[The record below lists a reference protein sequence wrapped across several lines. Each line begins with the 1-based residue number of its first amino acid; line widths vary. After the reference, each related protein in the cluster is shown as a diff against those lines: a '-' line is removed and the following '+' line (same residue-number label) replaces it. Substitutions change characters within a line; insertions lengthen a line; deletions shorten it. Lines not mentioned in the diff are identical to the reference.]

1 MSDGEPARRR
11 ESTSVGVV
19 APETDVDEI
28 VDAVDTAGGVA
39 HDATETATTETAAT
53 ETADSDLDAIV
64 AVGDAGLRECVAT
77 GVDVPVLPIDVDGI
91 ASLAS
96 GDDPGGIERFLA
108 GEYPI
113 RERPVV
119 AVDTPT
125 TNGRALRDV
134 ALVTAAPA
142 SISEFAVSAGTE
154 AFGHDAMAG
163 GSATPLA
170 RFRADGVVVATPIGS
185 HGYARAAGGPV
196 VVDGTDVGA
205 VVPISPFATDP
216 DHWVVPL
223 AGVSLTVERDDADVE
238 LFVDGHSLGHV
249 RPGSPV
255 RIGRDGTLRL
265 ASPHRV

>member
-19 APETDVDEI
+19 TPETDATEI
-28 VDAVDTAGGVA
+28 VDAVDAAGVA
-39 HDATETATTETAAT
+39 HGAVDIAVTETAGT
-53 ETADSDLDAIV
+53 DHDAVV

-77 GVDVPVLPIDVDGI
+77 GVDVPVLPVNVDGI

-96 GDDPGGIERFLA
+96 DDDPDGIERFLA
-108 GEYPI
+108 DEYPI

-134 ALVTAAPA
+134 ALMTAAPA
-142 SISEFAVSAGTE
+142 SISEFAVAAGTE
-154 AFGHDAMAG
+154 MLSHDAVAG
-163 GSATPLA
+163 GSANQLA
-170 RFRADGVVVATPIGS
+170 KFRADGVVVATPVGS
-185 HGYARAAGGPV
+185 HGYTRAAGGPV

-223 AGVSLTVERDDADVE
+223 SGVSLTVERDDADVE
-238 LFVDGHSLGHV
+238 LFVDGHSLG
-249 RPGSPV
+249 RIRSGSPV

>member
-19 APETDVDEI
+19 APETDATAI
-28 VDAVDTAGGVA
+28 VDAVDTAGGGV
-39 HDATETATTETAAT
+39 HDATETVST
-53 ETADSDLDAIV
+53 ETADIDPDAIV
-64 AVGDAGLRECVAT
+64 AVGDGGLRECVAT
-77 GVDVPVLPIDVDGI
+77 DIGVPVLPIDVDRVP
-91 ASLAS
+91 SLAS
-96 GDDPGGIERFLA
+96 GDDPDGIERFLA

-142 SISEFAVSAGTE
+142 SISEFAVAAGTE
-154 AFGHDAMAG
+154 VRGHDAENDG
-163 GSATPLA
+163 NRTPFT
-170 RFRADGVVVATPIGS
+170 RFRADGVVVATPVGS

-238 LFVDGHSLGHV
+238 LFVDGCSLGRV
-249 RPGSPV
+249 RSGSPV
-255 RIGRDGTLRL
+255 RITLDGTLRL